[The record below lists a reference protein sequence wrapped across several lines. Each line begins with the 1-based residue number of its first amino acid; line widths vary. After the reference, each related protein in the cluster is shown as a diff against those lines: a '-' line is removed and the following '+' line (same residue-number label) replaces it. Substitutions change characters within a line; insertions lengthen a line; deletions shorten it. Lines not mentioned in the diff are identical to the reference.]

1 MEFQK
6 SLWRGEFTRLDF
18 TFEGRAEDLSLVLRN
33 VHQVKDLT
41 GAEAQDTPLGL
52 KLTVNAALDSV
63 TFTL

>member
-1 MEFQK
+1 M
-6 SLWRGEFTRLDF
+6 
-18 TFEGRAEDLSLVLRN
+18 LRN

-41 GAEAQDTPLGL
+41 GAEAQDTELGL